1 MAITKALTIDET
13 PASMLYN
20 IQQQARQDRLLQE
33 KAAREEQENNY
44 KVLQQI
50 NPATL
55 YSKFEKEAVDQ
66 GLKNLQSGISQYI
79 KSNPN
84 AKMADLQTEIN
95 TQMSD
100 LATLSARISTAR
112 KNIDEGVKLLG
123 KDSIYQ
129 PERLRALALDKALYT
144 TNELGQKVL
153 KPADQIMADE
163 TLFDT
168 VAKEHPE
175 VINSGAGEGIMR
187 SLIKNSALYEEKKEN
202 VVESPDGRKTVTTST
217 YYKIPFFLA
226 PKSTKAGN
234 ILDVKKGPDGYVTE
248 DVYET
253 FTADP
258 RAKAFVEAKAKQ
270 NMEKLGVKQ
279 DAESIELFNR
289 AYLTTFLESNKKG
302 AISSVNKTLYTSPRA
317 EGSKGGEE
325 VAVESID
332 YYPDIEKAIK
342 DKAVN
347 VNGKRVGAPLNSIPS
362 GAVSMLV
369 SQANSVDKF
378 TTDEGQRDFTQA
390 DLVLDDLGGG
400 KIGIFEFPSKRF
412 ISEVDRTAL
421 AIKSN
426 QPLGQKSKTAAV
438 SKAQGQPD
446 AQPAAKP
453 SGKTMSAAE
462 WKKLPIGERIRLK
475 KEGYTFK

>member
-1 MAITKALTIDET
+1 
-13 PASMLYN
+13 
-20 IQQQARQDRLLQE
+20 LQE

-66 GLKNLQSGISQYI
+66 GLKNLQSGIAQYM
-79 KSNPN
+79 KKNPN

-100 LATLSARISTAR
+100 LATMSARISTAR

-129 PERLRALALDKALYT
+129 PERLKALALDRALYT
-144 TNELGQKVL
+144 KNELGQKVL
-153 KPADQIMADE
+153 KPSDQIMADE
-163 TLFDT
+163 TLFET
-168 VAKEHPE
+168 VAKDHPE
-175 VINSGAGEGIMR
+175 VIDSGAGEGIMR

-202 VVESPDGRKTVTTST
+202 VVESPDGRKTVTVST
-217 YYKIPFFLA
+217 DYKIPFFLA
-226 PKSTKAGN
+226 PKSTKTGN
-234 ILDVKKGPDGYVTE
+234 ILDVKKGADGYVTE
-248 DVYET
+248 DVYES

-279 DAESIELFNR
+279 DAESVALFNR

-302 AISSVNKTLYTSPRA
+302 AISSVNKTLYATPKS
-317 EGSKGGEE
+317 EGSSVGAGDAN
-325 VAVESID
+325 VQVID
-332 YYPDIEKAIK
+332 YLPDIQ
-342 DKAVN
+342 KAVKEKS
-347 VNGKRVGAPLNSIPS
+347 VNRDGERVGAPLNAIPS
-362 GAVSMLV
+362 GAVSIIV
-369 SQANSVDKF
+369 NQANSVDKF
-378 TTDEGQRDFTQA
+378 TTDEGQREFTQA
-390 DLVLDDLGGG
+390 DLVLDDLGGD
-400 KIGIFEFPSKRF
+400 KVGIFEYPSRRF
-412 ISEVDRTAL
+412 IGEVDKTAL

-426 QPLGQKSKTAAV
+426 QPLGQQSKTTAV
-438 SKAQGQPD
+438 SKAQGQPAAKPA

-453 SGKTMSAAE
+453 SGKVMSAAE